1 MNAGTV
7 NLSPYA
13 SCKLTEEQVLYV
25 LTSPLTNIQVADELG
40 VTTSTI
46 QKIRTGDTWTHVFPD
61 VPRPG
66 RGVKRVGPSCR
77 DCVHYLRDAC
87 SLGFPEFNEIGP
99 RAARYCVPYRS
110 ALS

>member
-1 MNAGTV
+1 MNAGAA
-7 NLSPYA
+7 NLNPYA

-25 LTSPLTNIQVADELG
+25 LTSPLTNSRVADELG
-40 VTTSTI
+40 INPSTV
-46 QKIRTGDTWTHVFPD
+46 QKIRAGITWSHVFPD

-66 RGVKRVGPSCR
+66 LGVKRIGPSCR

-87 SLGFPEFNEIGP
+87 SLQFPEFNEVGP